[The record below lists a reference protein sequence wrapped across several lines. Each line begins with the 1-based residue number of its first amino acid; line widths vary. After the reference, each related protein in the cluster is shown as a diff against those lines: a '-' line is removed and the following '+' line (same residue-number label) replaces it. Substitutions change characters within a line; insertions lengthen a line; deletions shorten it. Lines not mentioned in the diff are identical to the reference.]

1 MEDGADPEDTYT
13 DIPYEKGYA
22 FVSYLRHLV
31 GSDEAFDAWLKVQ
44 QGVGS
49 QALAFT
55 LAQPTCLLIDLQ
67 RERDDVLR
75 LDWLPDPCR
84 WVHVCGRPM

>member
-31 GSDEAFDAWLKVQ
+31 GSDEAFDAWLKVRSLTLT
-44 QGVGS
+44 VHLRS
-49 QALAFT
+49 QLAPYR
-55 LAQPTCLLIDLQ
+55 PTKTASFC
-67 RERDDVLR
+67 

-84 WVHVCGRPM
+84 CVHVSGRPM

>member
-31 GSDEAFDAWLKVQ
+31 GSDEAFDAWLKVR
-44 QGVGS
+44 S
-49 QALAFT
+49 LTLTFA
-55 LAQPTCLLIDLQ
+55 LAQPTCSLSTHEDG
-67 RERDDVLR
+67 VFSSR
-75 LDWLPDPCR
+75 L
-84 WVHVCGRPM
+84 VA